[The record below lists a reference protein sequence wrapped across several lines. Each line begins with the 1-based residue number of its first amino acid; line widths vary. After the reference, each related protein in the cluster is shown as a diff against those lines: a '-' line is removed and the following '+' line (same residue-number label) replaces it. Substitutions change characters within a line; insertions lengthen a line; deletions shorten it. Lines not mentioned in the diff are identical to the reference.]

1 MNDYLIP
8 ANSKKSLLIMGMFKG
23 SDLWILGIGISI
35 SLILMFGIKGDEVG
49 ILVIKL
55 LPLAIAVLL
64 IFCGYLVVDIW
75 RIARIKGEQEE
86 KYAVFWAFQLYLD
99 IINIIIKLLQLFGKR
114 K

>member
-49 ILVIKL
+49 ILVIK
-55 LPLAIAVLL
+55 
-64 IFCGYLVVDIW
+64 
-75 RIARIKGEQEE
+75 
-86 KYAVFWAFQLYLD
+86 
-99 IINIIIKLLQLFGKR
+99 
-114 K
+114 